1 MNLRTRVVAGV
12 TILQLD
18 GRLVTQARP
27 VPSLQAVVRE
37 QMRQGRLVV
46 LLDMTAVTDIDA
58 HGLGALVSGLTT
70 LERHGGQMALV
81 APSDRIRRL
90 LAITRLDTVFAI
102 YDSEAEALV
111 RCRPIVAPAESW
123 ADRAVVLDGSRQSQ
137 EAAGVDDLVLASGT
151 ITSRAYSP

>member
-1 MNLRTRVVAGV
+1 MNVHNRVVADV
-12 TILQLD
+12 TILRLE

-27 VPSLQAVVRE
+27 VPSLQAVVRD
-37 QMRQGRLVV
+37 QVRQGRLVV

-90 LAITRLDTVFAI
+90 LAITRLGTVFAI

-111 RCRPIVAPAESW
+111 RCRPIVAPTESW
-123 ADRAVVLDGSRQSQ
+123 SDCAAVLDGDTQS
-137 EAAGVDDLVLASGT
+137 ETAGVN
-151 ITSRAYSP
+151 